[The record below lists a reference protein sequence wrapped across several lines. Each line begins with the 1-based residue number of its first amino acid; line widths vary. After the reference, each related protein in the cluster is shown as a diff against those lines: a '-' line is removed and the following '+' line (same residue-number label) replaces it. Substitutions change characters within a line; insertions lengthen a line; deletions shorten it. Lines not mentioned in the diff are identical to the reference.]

1 MQNTQRSNTHATLSP
16 ADYGADR
23 HVTIFG
29 HELRSHLAPIKN
41 AVELLQRPA
50 IDPATALRVAGIIER
65 QVDALSRLVDEL
77 LGSTQ
82 TKACG
87 LVLRRADTLV
97 QKIIERSIEMIEP
110 LMQAR
115 GHVLSVRMPTDPISI
130 EADTVW
136 LTQAVQNVIG
146 NAVKYTDPGGQ
157 IDIVVD
163 HDDVDVEIRVRDT
176 GIGLAPAD
184 LETVFGLYAQ
194 STQPVTRPSA
204 GGLGVGLHLAKVIV
218 DAHGGSI
225 RAVSE
230 GLGRGSTFV
239 LRLPCR
245 TAATPASTGEIV
257 HPEL

>member
-1 MQNTQRSNTHATLSP
+1 MQNAQRSNPHAMLAP
-16 ADYGADR
+16 VDYANDCL
-23 HVTIFG
+23 VAIFG

-41 AVELLQRPA
+41 AAQLLQRST
-50 IDPATALRVAGIIER
+50 IDPATALRVAGMIER
-65 QVDALSRLVDEL
+65 QVDGMTRLVDEL

-82 TKACG
+82 MKAFE
-87 LVLRRADTLV
+87 LLLRRADTAV

-110 LMQAR
+110 LMRAR
-115 GHVLSVRMPTDPISI
+115 RHVLSVRMPTEPISI
-130 EADTVW
+130 DADTVW

-157 IDIVVD
+157 IDIAVD
-163 HDDVDVEIRVRDT
+163 QNDADVEIRVRDT

-184 LETVFGLYAQ
+184 LETIFLLHARA
-194 STQPVTRPSA
+194 TQPATRPST
-204 GGLGVGLHLAKVIV
+204 GGLSVGLHLAKVVV

-225 RAVSE
+225 RAMSD

-245 TAATPASTGEIV
+245 AAATPACVGEIV
-257 HPEL
+257 PR